1 VIILDTDHIVT
12 LKHENDPHWNT
23 LTTNLVSSADQD
35 FATTAITVEEQNR
48 GWLALINRYT
58 DVHKQ
63 IPAYARLIELIRFF
77 ADCVL
82 SATVQN
88 LAGPAGGWLCWRAWQ
103 RGGVARAA
111 LEPGRERWQGLR
123 AGGRLGRKQ
132 HGRRGRSAAT
142 TGEQSNG
149 AR

>member
-1 VIILDTDHIVT
+1 MIILDTDHIVT

-63 IPAYARLIELIRFF
+63 IPAYARLIELFRFF
-77 ADCVL
+77 ANWRIMAFDEAAADEFVHLRKERIRIGTHDLKIASIALVNDATLL
-82 SATVQN
+82 SAN
-88 LAGPAGGWLCWRAWQ
+88 LRDFEQVP
-103 RGGVARAA
+103 
-111 LEPGRERWQGLR
+111 GLR
-123 AGGRLGRKQ
+123 VENWL
-132 HGRRGRSAAT
+132 
-142 TGEQSNG
+142 E
-149 AR
+149 

>member
-58 DVHKQ
+58 DVTQ
-63 IPAYARLIELIRFF
+63 AATL
-77 ADCVL
+77 L
-82 SATVQN
+82 SAN
-88 LAGPAGGWLCWRAWQ
+88 LRDFEQVPGLCVENWL
-103 RGGVARAA
+103 
-111 LEPGRERWQGLR
+111 E
-123 AGGRLGRKQ
+123 
-132 HGRRGRSAAT
+132 
-142 TGEQSNG
+142 
-149 AR
+149 

>member
-1 VIILDTDHIVT
+1 LDTDHIVT

-23 LTTNLVSSADQD
+23 LTTNLVSSANQD

-77 ADCVL
+77 SNWRIMAFDEAAADEFVRLRKERIRIGTHDLKIASIALVNDATLL
-82 SATVQN
+82 SAN
-88 LAGPAGGWLCWRAWQ
+88 LRDFEQVP
-103 RGGVARAA
+103 
-111 LEPGRERWQGLR
+111 GLR
-123 AGGRLGRKQ
+123 VENWL
-132 HGRRGRSAAT
+132 
-142 TGEQSNG
+142 E
-149 AR
+149 